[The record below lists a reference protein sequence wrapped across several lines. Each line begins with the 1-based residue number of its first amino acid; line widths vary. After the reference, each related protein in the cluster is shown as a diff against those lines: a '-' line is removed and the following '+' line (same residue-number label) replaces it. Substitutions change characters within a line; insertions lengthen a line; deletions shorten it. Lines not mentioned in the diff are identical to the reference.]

1 MQSNTVK
8 YFNISTIA
16 YVSNIVCLILNV
28 AFNYLVISYS
38 NKRFQRYVDISIKLI
53 WLIEYSVHEQLI
65 NLQNKT
71 IPTNTNKM
79 KIFRFESQI

>member
-1 MQSNTVK
+1 MQSNTVNH
-8 YFNISTIA
+8 FNISTIA
-16 YVSNIVCLILNV
+16 YISNIVCLILNV

-65 NLQNKT
+65 NLQNET

-79 KIFRFESQI
+79 KIFLFELQI